1 MEQQTDVRHIPGG
14 AGKRAKVTMLSVSR
28 WPTKEELINMMALVG
43 TTAEGV
49 IYCARKFKELVAAN
63 AKEMGEAGEQA
74 LHSVEEYCRT
84 TLYKLGFFGD
94 DNELPDSVMGKPMGV
109 HKSQWDGGDVHS
121 MFDNLQES
129 LAKEAFDKL
138 KQAGVPK
145 DLRLDMM
152 LAETIKRGYSAEETV
167 SLEDDKENQER
178 SDALKHDEKKAFKI
192 DAKMLDALDRIFNAW
207 LAEHGIMTK
216 GGKLYEQQNGTII
229 TENGQMKLADKQRVR
244 DLIQDPVNGLA
255 QKFKQQG
262 YQLTVVDHKPTA
274 VTSRAAVGDEAA
286 KKELVEEAEKRGEK
300 TPGMTDDEGVS
311 PSSSA

>member
-1 MEQQTDVRHIPGG
+1 MKRKAEERHIPGG
-14 AGKRAKVTMLSVSR
+14 VRKRAKVTMPSVSR
-28 WPTKEELINMMALVG
+28 WPTKEELINMMAIVG
-43 TTAEGV
+43 TTAEGA
-49 IYCARKFKELVAAN
+49 IYCAQKFRELVAAN
-63 AKEMGEAGEQA
+63 AKEMADAGEQA
-74 LHSVEEYCRT
+74 LHSIEEYCRT
-84 TLYKLGFFGD
+84 TLYKHGYFGD
-94 DNELPDSVMGKPMGV
+94 DNDVPDSVQGKPMDV
-109 HKSQWDGGDVHS
+109 HKNQWDGGDVHS

-138 KQAGVPK
+138 KQAGMPR
-145 DLRLDMM
+145 DIRLDTM
-152 LAETIKRGYSAEETV
+152 LAETIKRGYSVEE
-167 SLEDDKENQER
+167 DQENLKNQQQQ
-178 SDALKHDEKKAFKI
+178 DASQKDEKKPFKI
-192 DAKMLDALDRIFNAW
+192 DAKILDSLDKIFNAW

-216 GGKLYEQQNGTII
+216 GGKLYDQKNGTII

-244 DLIQDPVNGLA
+244 DLMQDPNNGLA